1 MRKQEVGEASL
12 AGSDPALHKEL
23 PISVWLIRGNPFSR
37 SIHLE
42 LVETPKLW
50 IGLPV
55 RAALKPVKS
64 GRWDLG
70 LRLS

>member
-12 AGSDPALHKEL
+12 AGSYPALHKEL
-23 PISVWLIRGNPFSR
+23 PISVWLIRGNSFSR
-37 SIHLE
+37 SINLE

-50 IGLPV
+50 IGLSVP
-55 RAALKPVKS
+55 AALKPVKS